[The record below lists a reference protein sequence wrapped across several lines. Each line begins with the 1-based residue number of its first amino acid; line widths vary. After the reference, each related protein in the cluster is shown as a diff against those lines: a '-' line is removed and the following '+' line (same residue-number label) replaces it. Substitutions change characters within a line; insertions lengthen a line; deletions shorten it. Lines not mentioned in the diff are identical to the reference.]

1 MIWIF
6 AFRDIIQ
13 SLGNHEFDYGVSG
26 LLPMLNS
33 VNFPV
38 LVSNLQLPNNHSLLQ
53 TKSLKKSVVF
63 DVKGT
68 KVGVIGYL
76 TPETKFLTPPNDVE
90 YISEIDGI
98 K

>member
-1 MIWIF
+1 MEYNVLL
-6 AFRDIIQ
+6 Q
-13 SLGNHEFDYGVSG
+13 SLGNHEFDYGVEG
-26 LLPMLNS
+26 LLPMLNG

-38 LVSNLQLPNNHSLLQ
+38 LIANLNISTEHPMWQ

-63 DVKGT
+63 DVKGF

-76 TPETKFLTPPNDVE
+76 TPETKFLTQPNDVE
-90 YISEIDGI
+90 FISEIDGI

>member
-1 MIWIF
+1 
-6 AFRDIIQ
+6 
-13 SLGNHEFDYGVSG
+13 
-26 LLPMLNS
+26 MLNN

-38 LVSNLQLPNNHSLLQ
+38 LVSNLNVSADHPLYH

-63 DVKGT
+63 DVKGF

-76 TPETKFLTPPNDVE
+76 TPETKFLTPPNDVD
-90 YISEIDGI
+90 YASEIEGI

>member
-1 MIWIF
+1 M
-6 AFRDIIQ
+6 
-13 SLGNHEFDYGVSG
+13 GNHEFDYGVSG
-26 LLPMLNS
+26 LVPMLNA

-38 LVSNLQLPNNHSLLQ
+38 LIANLKVPANHSLMQ

-68 KVGVIGYL
+68 KVGIIGYL
-76 TPETKFLTPPNDVE
+76 TPETKFLTPPSDVE
-90 YISEIDGI
+90 YISEIDAI